1 MASSTDYAQ
10 EYQQAEKAYMQGN
23 YQQAAAIIDR
33 LVEASPNDPSARL
46 LRGHIYCYGLQ
57 QYQVAQEQY
66 ESVLTLTSEQDFL
79 DYASNAQR
87 LMMGMQGLRRKKII
101 KIIMTRMLRLNWK
114 KILGHKAG
122 KIRIN

>member
-79 DYASNAQR
+79 DYASNGLEYARQCAAADDGDAGATAEEDHQNYYDADAAAQ
-87 LMMGMQGLRRKKII
+87 L
-101 KIIMTRMLRLNWK
+101 
-114 KILGHKAG
+114 
-122 KIRIN
+122 